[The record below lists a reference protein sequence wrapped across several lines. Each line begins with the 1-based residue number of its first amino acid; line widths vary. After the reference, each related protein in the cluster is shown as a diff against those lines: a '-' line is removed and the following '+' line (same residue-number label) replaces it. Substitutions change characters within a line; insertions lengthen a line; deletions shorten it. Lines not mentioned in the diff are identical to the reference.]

1 MAILGSRQLVPAVA
15 LLIGLVTVFVILY
28 QARIFFSPVISA
40 LVMGIVVSPFSRL
53 LRKLHLSQGLAAL
66 AILALVLVGLAA
78 LIFALE
84 PYVSLA
90 IQRGPYIF
98 SEFRN
103 AMEGFTELFEGFG
116 KISKDIASS
125 IGADGAGTAAAETD
139 VEVPSFTDAL
149 FYAPQVLAQVMI
161 FSGTLYFFLLVRREV
176 YSWIGAS
183 LPMLT
188 RDDLDQAERKVAK
201 YFLTITTINGVFG
214 IIVGTVMSLLGVP
227 SPVFWGLLAFLLN
240 FIVYLGPIM
249 LAGTLLITGIVVFDG
264 AYSVLPA
271 AVYMSMNAIEGQFV
285 TPALVGKQMA
295 VSPLLVFLSLT
306 FWLWLWGPIGGI
318 IAIPLMIW
326 TITITEAALGQTI
339 KSGMPTWLPSRGR
352 GIARQAPAE

>member
-1 MAILGSRQLVPAVA
+1 
-15 LLIGLVTVFVILY
+15 
-28 QARIFFSPVISA
+28 
-40 LVMGIVVSPFSRL
+40 
-53 LRKLHLSQGLAAL
+53 
-66 AILALVLVGLAA
+66 
-78 LIFALE
+78 
-84 PYVSLA
+84 
-90 IQRGPYIF
+90 
-98 SEFRN
+98 
-103 AMEGFTELFEGFG
+103 
-116 KISKDIASS
+116 
-125 IGADGAGTAAAETD
+125 
-139 VEVPSFTDAL
+139 
-149 FYAPQVLAQVMI
+149 
-161 FSGTLYFFLLVRREV
+161 
-176 YSWIGAS
+176 
-183 LPMLT
+183 MLT